1 MLADEL
7 DARAA
12 PLKDLASL
20 LNRSDIVISAT
31 SSPLPVLGKGTAENA
46 VRTRRHKPIFMV
58 DLAVPRDIEPEVSA
72 LADIYL
78 YTVDDLEGIVTQNL
92 VDRSNAADEAAAL
105 INAEAADLDRDF
117 RALAA
122 VNTLVSFRQ
131 RHERLRDIEL
141 EKALTRLR
149 AGDDPE
155 TVLTQFARQL
165 TNKIVH
171 TPSVELKRAGADGE
185 VELLE
190 NTRRLF
196 GLDDNT

>member
-1 MLADEL
+1 
-7 DARAA
+7 
-12 PLKDLASL
+12 
-20 LNRSDIVISAT
+20 
-31 SSPLPVLGKGTAENA
+31 
-46 VRTRRHKPIFMV
+46 MV
-58 DLAVPRDIEPEVSA
+58 DIGSDLSCIDRLRVHQTEVSA
-72 LADIYL
+72 LADVYL
-78 YTVDDLEGIVTQNL
+78 YTVDDLQRIVSQNL
-92 VDRSNAADEAAAL
+92 AERNEAAEEASAL
-105 INAEAADLDRDF
+105 ITAEAADLQRDF

-131 RHERLRDIEL
+131 QHERLRDVEL

-171 TPSVELKRAGADGE
+171 TPSVELRRAGADGE

-196 GLDDNT
+196 GLDDST